1 MKIVKVHIRRGGKG
15 EHMMVY
21 PPLYDAEEV
30 DRNGLGPCGI
40 NGTGAYSGT
49 IGRGGSEEHCI
60 ILLDDAVADRY
71 VVDPEMEVITA
82 EDADALMEQWRID
95 NDESEDVVSDSTRLQ
110 AIVAKQNAGIAL
122 STEDLAALDVNSPVL
137 GINKRLR
144 KMSAVAAKTGNTLT
158 PYIKN
163 LT

>member
-1 MKIVKVHIRRGGKG
+1 
-15 EHMMVY
+15 
-21 PPLYDAEEV
+21 
-30 DRNGLGPCGI
+30 
-40 NGTGAYSGT
+40 
-49 IGRGGSEEHCI
+49 
-60 ILLDDAVADRY
+60 
-71 VVDPEMEVITA
+71 
-82 EDADALMEQWRID
+82 LMEQWRID